1 MKNKRRNQSRGV
13 YQYAAAY
20 LETLALVLIL
30 SACSGGGGDGGA
42 ALPTGTGTG
51 TGTGTSTTPPPAVTA
66 GSLSQAAYVP
76 GTNTYRFGHNSIPN
90 MVITGAPTDA
100 DYTRWAM
107 LHDGAI
113 YRLYLF
119 KQNTNDTLYQFGFN
133 ASTGQYEYG
142 HQSIPELKLTNIPDD
157 ADTRRFA
164 MLHDGSTYRLYFR
177 ARSNTFTMYQFGYNP
192 STQNYEYGYNS
203 IPSLF
208 ITGAPA
214 DVDTTRWAMLHDGS
228 VYRLYLGKTGN
239 EDAMY
244 QFGYNPSSS
253 DYELGYRSIM
263 QLNLADTPEGS
274 FKDDFA
280 MLHDG
285 TDYRFYYLAE

>member
-1 MKNKRRNQSRGV
+1 MKSIPCNRVSDACQK
-13 YQYAAAY
+13 AAAY
-20 LETLALVLIL
+20 LTTLALAL
-30 SACSGGGGDGGA
+30 SLAACSGGDGGG
-42 ALPTGTGTG
+42 ALPGGTGTG
-51 TGTGTSTTPPPAVTA
+51 TGTTTTSPPAVTA
-66 GSLSQAAYVP
+66 SSLNQAAYVS
-76 GTNTYRFGHNSIPN
+76 GTSTYRFGHRSILN
-90 MVITGAPTDA
+90 MVIADAPVDA

-107 LHDGAI
+107 LHDGTI

-119 KQNTNDTLYQFGFN
+119 KQNSNDTLYQFGFN
-133 ASTGQYEYG
+133 TSTAQYEYG
-142 HQSIPELKLTNIPDD
+142 YQSIPELKITNIPDD
-157 ADTRRFA
+157 ADTSRVA

-177 ARSNTFTMYQFGYNP
+177 ARSNTFTMYQFGYNL

-203 IPSLF
+203 IPSLY

-244 QFGYNPSSS
+244 QFGFNPSSI
-253 DYELGYRSIM
+253 DYEFGYNSI
-263 QLNLADTPEGS
+263 QQFSVTDTPDGS